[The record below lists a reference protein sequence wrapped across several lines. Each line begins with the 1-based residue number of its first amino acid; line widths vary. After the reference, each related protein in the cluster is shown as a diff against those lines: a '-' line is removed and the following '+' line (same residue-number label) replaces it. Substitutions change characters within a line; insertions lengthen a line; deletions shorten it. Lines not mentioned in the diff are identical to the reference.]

1 MTPHYKQIV
10 LEIPTQHRPCC
21 SCPDHRTN
29 YVGVAYK
36 SYRLRLVDANGLP
49 FRSSGESCT
58 VNLAGVR
65 PSAATGDA
73 TLAFARNGEIH
84 RQYDK
89 TVLGVSIRGGAADLE
104 ACNALNANF
113 GYPMTVSTNLA
124 DSAAPDMKLVTDVK
138 LPGGHVH
145 LELADATA
153 PFAVWYY
160 DRRTHIFRK
169 LLDTASTPVKDLSM
183 AYWKALM
190 KRAVDGSSNEMPIY
204 VTSPAPGKVKLR
216 FRYWNVVG
224 GRFVQDEA
232 VQTVTSVK
240 PPLLADYNW
249 DFSADAKDA
258 LAQGNGRT
266 NYFWTNHDTWR
277 GDDAFAPYSEGY
289 HPWPMTLP
297 ENGADMVVNG
307 RNDLVNLC
315 PLAVDLSKFI
325 HAWGTAR
332 VRYVFYTGSPG
343 NVRFVPVRTKW
354 NKLDGIVKE
363 EQKTISGEDLHSTTL
378 LATSIEGGRESGYVL
393 PPELLSLG
401 ASGAGALA
409 VEFAAEGLH
418 TLRIAIE
425 DAGSGDVLFDSPVSV
440 RALDV
445 HKMYRWLNFDGVLN
459 VTTDPK
465 YAERLSV
472 LWPDSEHA
480 DANVVFVH
488 GYNMHPSE
496 AWDWSQAMF
505 KRLRWSGMD
514 AGFTA
519 VLWRGNESQVWV
531 PKIPFMDNA
540 NGYATPNY
548 HQNVLN
554 AFRTAGAFATDVN
567 TKIPGARK
575 YMIAHS
581 LGNVLV
587 SAARQFHGLQY
598 DQYFML
604 NAAVAL
610 EAYDPV
616 GGVTTNS
623 WNDMTPAEWR
633 PYTNSVRATHWYELF
648 LSNPNDERRNLTWKG
663 IFMDVDKTINFY
675 SSMDEVVANGNDE
688 VDDVLTRDFAWYN
701 QELAKGSH
709 LVSLNP
715 QAGWK
720 FSGHYVKEV
729 LEGVQNGEQLYSCR
743 KYTPEEAATIAGTNL
758 MVRPFFKD
766 FRDEQIYGEGGSA
779 FLQAN
784 DIVRWYA
791 LSHGIPAESFAAGA
805 NPVPKWTADGR
816 NINMARE
823 CKPKDNNSEDPQTEL
838 GEGDDEGN
846 EVNWIHSYFISKS
859 LFDTQILYD
868 KLVKQIGSTIP
879 SEETGNE

>member
-65 PSAATGDA
+65 PSAAAGDA

-89 TVLGVSIRGGAADLE
+89 TVLGVSIRGGAVDLE
-104 ACNALNANF
+104 VCNALNANF

-124 DSAAPDMKLVTDVK
+124 ASAAPDMKLVTDVK
-138 LPGGHVH
+138 LSGGHVH
-145 LELADATA
+145 LELSDATA
-153 PFAVWYY
+153 PFAVWYH
-160 DRRTHIFRK
+160 DLRTGNFRK

-183 AYWKALM
+183 AYWKVLM
-190 KRAVDGSSNEMPIY
+190 KRAVDGNSNEMPIFI
-204 VTSPAPGKVKLR
+204 TSPAPGKVKLK

-232 VQTVTSVK
+232 VQAVTSVK

-258 LAQGNGRT
+258 LDQANGRT
-266 NYFWTNHDTWR
+266 NYFWTNHDTWT
-277 GDDAFAPYSEGY
+277 GDDAFAPYSEGF
-289 HPWPMTLP
+289 HMWPMTLP
-297 ENGADMVVNG
+297 DNSDDMVVNG

-315 PLAVDLSKFI
+315 PFAVDLSGFVS
-325 HAWGTAR
+325 AWGTTR
-332 VRYVFYTGSPG
+332 VQYVFYTGSPG

-363 EQKTISGEDLHSTTL
+363 GQKTVSGEDLHSSEL
-378 LATSIEGGRESGYVL
+378 LVTSIEGGKESGYVL
-393 PPELLSLG
+393 PPEFLSLG

-409 VEFAAEGLH
+409 VEFVTEGLH
-418 TLRIAIE
+418 TLRIAVK
-425 DAGSGDVLFDSPVSV
+425 DNASGDVLFDSPVSV

-445 HKMYRWLNFDGVLN
+445 HDMYRWLNLESACGADAG
-459 VTTDPK
+459 PK

-488 GYNMHPSE
+488 GYNVHPTE
-496 AWDWSQAMF
+496 AWDWAQAMF

-519 VLWRGNESQVWV
+519 VLWRGNESQWWI
-531 PKIPFMDNA
+531 PKIPLMENSNA
-540 NGYATPNY
+540 YATRNY

-554 AFRTAGAFATDVN
+554 AFRTAYAFTTNVN
-567 TKIPGARK
+567 TKVPGAKK

-581 LGNVLV
+581 LGNMLV

-598 DQYFML
+598 ERYFML
-604 NAAVAL
+604 NAAVPI
-610 EAYDPV
+610 EAYDAA
-616 GGVTTNS
+616 GAVTEES
-623 WNDMTPAEWR
+623 KLAMTPSAWR
-633 PYTNSVRATHWYELF
+633 PYPDRVRSSHWYELF
-648 LSNPNDERRNLTWKG
+648 LGTPGDARQGLTWKG
-663 IFMDVDKTINFY
+663 LFKDVDNTVNFY
-675 SSMDEVVANGNDE
+675 SSQDEVVANGNGKWKWP
-688 VDDVLTRDFAWYN
+688 LTREYAWYN
-701 QELAKGSH
+701 QERARGSY
-709 LVSLNP
+709 LVSFSP
-715 QAGWK
+715 QAGWE
-720 FSGHYVKEV
+720 FSDHYVKEEDEGI
-729 LEGVQNGEQLYSCR
+729 LNGVQTYSYR
-743 KYTPEEAATIAGTNL
+743 KYTPEETFSIADTNL

-766 FRDEQIYGEGGSA
+766 FSDGRIYGEGGSA

-784 DIVRWYA
+784 DMVRWYA
-791 LSHGIPAESFAAGA
+791 LSHGIPAESFSAGA
-805 NPVPKWTADGR
+805 NPVPKWGEKR
-816 NINMARE
+816 NIDMAID
-823 CKPKDNNSEDPQTEL
+823 CNPKVRGTTLGSSEGQTHGSEIQA
-838 GEGDDEGN
+838 
-846 EVNWIHSYFISKS
+846 VNWVHSYFIGNS
-859 LFDTQILYD
+859 LFDTQLLYME
-868 KLVKQIGSTIP
+868 LVKRINPRKPMKGQ
-879 SEETGNE
+879 